1 VELFASVR
9 PCSVTVSFNFRFL
22 DEVSGKETAFPF
34 VVLVLLLSPGDS
46 SSGAGRL
53 SEAIFELS
61 ACAELG
67 LLIYYLSRDG

>member
-1 VELFASVR
+1 MELFASVR

-22 DEVSGKETAFPF
+22 DGVSGKEAAFPF
-34 VVLVLLLSPGDS
+34 VVLALLLSPGDS
-46 SSGAGRL
+46 SSEAGKL

-67 LLIYYLSRDG
+67 RVIYYLSRDG